1 MSMVHLNIC
10 SCHITYVLQIEYT
23 LYSCLKIN
31 ELLARSTRKIWSLS
45 DCRWTQTQ
53 NHLVRKWTL
62 NHLAIDWGVFWV
74 RICTVHL
81 TVFSCHLS
89 YAFQREFTFYSCLNF
104 NELLARSRC
113 KIWSLSDCKCIW
125 TKNHLLCKRTRNHLA
140 KLAKWWS
147 SVLKTSLCGA
157 FDCIFLW
164 CHVRVS
170 EWIHNL

>member
-81 TVFSCHLS
+81 TVCSCHLS
-89 YAFQREFTFYSCLNF
+89 YAFQREFTLYSCLNVK
-104 NELLARSRC
+104 ELLAQSRRE
-113 KIWSLSDCKCIW
+113 IWTLSDCNGSH
-125 TKNHLLCKRTRNHLA
+125 TQNHLVCKRTLNHFA
-140 KLAKWWS
+140 KRAKWLS
-147 SVLKTSLCGA
+147 CVVSTYLYGT
-157 FDCIFLW
+157 FDCMFLS

-170 EWIHNL
+170 VWIHAL